1 MERVPRILWVLAVAL
16 LLIATAK
23 LPYGFY
29 TFLRV
34 AICGFSAVV
43 AFFALT
49 DGASRWGIAFALL
62 AILFNPLAPIYL
74 DRQTWFWL
82 DIASAGVIGAHLGSL
97 MIADRRRAT
106 A

>member
-1 MERVPRILWVLAVAL
+1 MERVPRALSVVAIAL

-23 LPYGFY
+23 LPYGYY

-43 AFFALT
+43 AFFAFT
-49 DGASRWGIAFALL
+49 GGASRWGVAFAFL

-82 DIASAGVIGAHLGSL
+82 DIGSAALIAAHLGLAVLSK
-97 MIADRRRAT
+97 T
-106 A
+106 KSS